1 MREAKQILKM
11 TRRSV
16 RSNTGR
22 YLALLL
28 IVLLSVGFFSGLKVT
43 KPAMQSVLKTYL
55 DRQKLYDFRLLSRTG
70 FPEADAAALN
80 NLDGIDD
87 AEGKSKEKDDAGDQE
102 EQIPSGLSDSGKLP
116 ATDEEVQ
123 KQKEEQDQGL
133 KQFRQSFH
141 PEISEAYSGVQEAF
155 IGDRAAEFDH
165 AIADHFYQAY
175 GDLYTV
181 TKVEL
186 KEMLDETDDEIR
198 CMVRVYTKSGEKNYS
213 QDYIVVYSKAY
224 DFYSVYAYN
233 R

>member
-1 MREAKQILKM
+1 MMSDTGLREAAIY
-11 TRRSV
+11 V
-16 RSNTGR
+16 RNVYAG
-22 YLALLL
+22 
-28 IVLLSVGFFSGLKVT
+28 
-43 KPAMQSVLKTYL
+43 
-55 DRQKLYDFRLLSRTG
+55 KL
-70 FPEADAAALN
+70 
-80 NLDGIDD
+80 
-87 AEGKSKEKDDAGDQE
+87 KEKDDTGKQTSETPAE
-102 EQIPSGLSDSGKLP
+102 MSSGPFGSDKVP
-116 ATDEEVQ
+116 VTDEEVQ

-141 PEISEAYSGVQEAF
+141 PEITEAYSGVQEAF
-155 IGDRAAEFDH
+155 IGDRAVKFDH

-198 CMVRVYTKSGEKNYS
+198 CMVRVYTKSGGKTYS

>member
-1 MREAKQILKM
+1 MDKKKL
-11 TRRSV
+11 RSYV
-16 RSNTGR
+16 LIFCIAVLISV
-22 YLALLL
+22 YLPYLIDLGSDKLVDSLDTETEQTETATESGPGYAGAL
-28 IVLLSVGFFSGLKVT
+28 G
-43 KPAMQSVLKTYL
+43 
-55 DRQKLYDFRLLSRTG
+55 SRDVSET
-70 FPEADAAALN
+70 EN
-80 NLDGIDD
+80 DD

>member
-1 MREAKQILKM
+1 MDKKKLRSYILIFCIAVLI
-11 TRRSV
+11 SV
-16 RSNTGR
+16 YLPYLIDLGSDKLVDSLDTETEQTEVATESGPGYAGALGGGDVSETENDDSAGR
-22 YLALLL
+22 
-28 IVLLSVGFFSGLKVT
+28 
-43 KPAMQSVLKTYL
+43 P
-55 DRQKLYDFRLLSRTG
+55 
-70 FPEADAAALN
+70 
-80 NLDGIDD
+80 
-87 AEGKSKEKDDAGDQE
+87 KEKDDAGDHEKQT
-102 EQIPSGLSDSGKLP
+102 PSGSSDSGKLP

-123 KQKEEQDQGL
+123 KRKEEQDQGL

-141 PEISEAYSGVQEAF
+141 PEITEAYSGVQEAF
-155 IGDRAAEFDH
+155 IGDRAVKFDH

-198 CMVRVYTKSGEKNYS
+198 CMVRVYTKSGKKTYS

>member
-1 MREAKQILKM
+1 MDKKKLRSYILIFCIAVLI
-11 TRRSV
+11 SV
-16 RSNTGR
+16 SLPYLIDLGSDKLVDSLDTETEQTEVATESGPGYAGALGGGDVSETENDDSAGR
-22 YLALLL
+22 
-28 IVLLSVGFFSGLKVT
+28 
-43 KPAMQSVLKTYL
+43 P
-55 DRQKLYDFRLLSRTG
+55 
-70 FPEADAAALN
+70 
-80 NLDGIDD
+80 
-87 AEGKSKEKDDAGDQE
+87 KEKDDAGDHEKQT
-102 EQIPSGLSDSGKLP
+102 PSGSSDSGKLP

-123 KQKEEQDQGL
+123 KRKEEQDQGL

-141 PEISEAYSGVQEAF
+141 PEITEAYSGVQEAF
-155 IGDRAAEFDH
+155 IGDRAVKFDH

-198 CMVRVYTKSGEKNYS
+198 CMVRVYTNSGKKTYS

>member
-1 MREAKQILKM
+1 MDKKKLRSYILIFCIAVLI
-11 TRRSV
+11 SV
-16 RSNTGR
+16 
-22 YLALLL
+22 YLPYLIDLGSDKLVDSLDTETEQTETATESGPGYAGALGGGD
-28 IVLLSVGFFSGLKVT
+28 VSETENDDKV
-43 KPAMQSVLKTYL
+43 
-55 DRQKLYDFRLLSRTG
+55 DR
-70 FPEADAAALN
+70 P
-80 NLDGIDD
+80 
-87 AEGKSKEKDDAGDQE
+87 KEKDGAGDHE
-102 EQIPSGLSDSGKLP
+102 EQTPSESSDSGKIP
-116 ATDEEVQ
+116 VTDEEVQ
-123 KQKEEQDQGL
+123 KQKEEQDEGL

-141 PEISEAYSGVQEAF
+141 PEITEAYSGVQEAF
-155 IGDRAAEFDH
+155 IGDRAVEFDH

-198 CMVRVYTKSGEKNYS
+198 CMVRVYTKSGKKTYS

>member
-1 MREAKQILKM
+1 MDKKKLRSYILIFCIAVLI
-11 TRRSV
+11 SV
-16 RSNTGR
+16 
-22 YLALLL
+22 YLPYLIDLGSDKLVDSLDTETEQTEVLTESGPGYAGAL
-28 IVLLSVGFFSGLKVT
+28 G
-43 KPAMQSVLKTYL
+43 
-55 DRQKLYDFRLLSRTG
+55 SRDVSET
-70 FPEADAAALN
+70 EN
-80 NLDGIDD
+80 DD

-102 EQIPSGLSDSGKLP
+102 EQIPSGLSDSGKVL

-133 KQFRQSFH
+133 KRFRQSFH
-141 PEISEAYSGVQEAF
+141 PEIIEAYSGVQEAF
-155 IGDRAAEFDH
+155 IGDRAVEFDH

-186 KEMLDETDDEIR
+186 KEMLDETDDETR
-198 CMVRVYTKSGEKNYS
+198 CMVRVYTKSGKKTYS

>member
-1 MREAKQILKM
+1 MDKKKLRSYILIFCIAVLI
-11 TRRSV
+11 SV
-16 RSNTGR
+16 YLPYLIDLGSDKLVDSLDTETEQTEVATESGPGYAGALGGGDVSETENDDSAGR
-22 YLALLL
+22 
-28 IVLLSVGFFSGLKVT
+28 
-43 KPAMQSVLKTYL
+43 P
-55 DRQKLYDFRLLSRTG
+55 
-70 FPEADAAALN
+70 
-80 NLDGIDD
+80 
-87 AEGKSKEKDDAGDQE
+87 KEKDDAGDHEKQT
-102 EQIPSGLSDSGKLP
+102 PSGSSDSGKLP
-116 ATDEEVQ
+116 ATDDEVQ

-133 KQFRQSFH
+133 KRFRQSFH

-155 IGDRAAEFDH
+155 IGDRAVEFDH

-198 CMVRVYTKSGEKNYS
+198 CMVRVYTKSGKKTYS

>member
-1 MREAKQILKM
+1 MDKKKLRSYILIFCIAVLI
-11 TRRSV
+11 SV
-16 RSNTGR
+16 YLPYLIDLGSDKLVDSLDTETEQTEVATESGPGYAGALGGGDVSETENDDSAGR
-22 YLALLL
+22 
-28 IVLLSVGFFSGLKVT
+28 
-43 KPAMQSVLKTYL
+43 P
-55 DRQKLYDFRLLSRTG
+55 
-70 FPEADAAALN
+70 
-80 NLDGIDD
+80 
-87 AEGKSKEKDDAGDQE
+87 KEKDDAGDHEKQT
-102 EQIPSGLSDSGKLP
+102 PSGSSDSGKLP

-123 KQKEEQDQGL
+123 KRKEEQDQGL

-141 PEISEAYSGVQEAF
+141 PEITEAYSGVQEAF
-155 IGDRAAEFDH
+155 IGDRAVKFDH

-198 CMVRVYTKSGEKNYS
+198 CMARVYTKSGGKTYS

>member
-1 MREAKQILKM
+1 MDKKKLRSYILIFCIAVLISVYLPYLIDLGSDKLVDSLDTETEQTEAA
-11 TRRSV
+11 TES
-16 RSNTGR
+16 GPG
-22 YLALLL
+22 YAGALGGSD
-28 IVLLSVGFFSGLKVT
+28 VSETENDDKV
-43 KPAMQSVLKTYL
+43 
-55 DRQKLYDFRLLSRTG
+55 DR
-70 FPEADAAALN
+70 P
-80 NLDGIDD
+80 
-87 AEGKSKEKDDAGDQE
+87 KEKDGAGDHE
-102 EQIPSGLSDSGKLP
+102 EQTPSESSDSGKIP
-116 ATDEEVQ
+116 VTDEEVQ
-123 KQKEEQDQGL
+123 KQKEEQDEGL

-141 PEISEAYSGVQEAF
+141 PEITEAYSGVQEAF
-155 IGDRAAEFDH
+155 IGDRAVEFDH

-198 CMVRVYTKSGEKNYS
+198 CMVRVYTKSGKKTYS

>member
-1 MREAKQILKM
+1 MI
-11 TRRSV
+11 SV
-16 RSNTGR
+16 YLPYLIDLGSDKLVDSLDTETEQTEVATESGPGYAGALGGGDVSETENDDSAGR
-22 YLALLL
+22 
-28 IVLLSVGFFSGLKVT
+28 
-43 KPAMQSVLKTYL
+43 P
-55 DRQKLYDFRLLSRTG
+55 
-70 FPEADAAALN
+70 
-80 NLDGIDD
+80 
-87 AEGKSKEKDDAGDQE
+87 KEKDDAGDHEKQT
-102 EQIPSGLSDSGKLP
+102 PSGSSDSGKLP

-123 KQKEEQDQGL
+123 KRKEEQDQGL

-141 PEISEAYSGVQEAF
+141 PEITEAYSGVQEAF
-155 IGDRAAEFDH
+155 IGDRAVKFDH

-198 CMVRVYTKSGEKNYS
+198 CMVRVYTKSGGKTYS

>member
-1 MREAKQILKM
+1 MDKKKLRSYILIFCIAVLI
-11 TRRSV
+11 SV
-16 RSNTGR
+16 YLPYLIDLGSDKLVDSLDTETEQTEVATESGPGYAGALGGGDVSETENDDSAGR
-22 YLALLL
+22 
-28 IVLLSVGFFSGLKVT
+28 
-43 KPAMQSVLKTYL
+43 P
-55 DRQKLYDFRLLSRTG
+55 
-70 FPEADAAALN
+70 
-80 NLDGIDD
+80 
-87 AEGKSKEKDDAGDQE
+87 KEKDDAGDHEKQT
-102 EQIPSGLSDSGKLP
+102 PSGSSDSGKLP

-123 KQKEEQDQGL
+123 KRKEEQDQGL

-141 PEISEAYSGVQEAF
+141 PEITEAYSGVQEAF
-155 IGDRAAEFDH
+155 IGDRAVKFDH

-198 CMVRVYTKSGEKNYS
+198 CMVRVYTNSGKKTYS

>member
-1 MREAKQILKM
+1 MDKKKLRSYILIFCIAVLI
-11 TRRSV
+11 SV
-16 RSNTGR
+16 YLPYLIDLGSDKLVDSLDTETEQTEVLTESGPGYAGALGGGDVSETENDDSAGR
-22 YLALLL
+22 
-28 IVLLSVGFFSGLKVT
+28 
-43 KPAMQSVLKTYL
+43 P
-55 DRQKLYDFRLLSRTG
+55 
-70 FPEADAAALN
+70 
-80 NLDGIDD
+80 
-87 AEGKSKEKDDAGDQE
+87 KEKDDAGDHEKQT
-102 EQIPSGLSDSGKLP
+102 PSGSSDSGKLP

-123 KQKEEQDQGL
+123 KRKEEQDQGL

-141 PEISEAYSGVQEAF
+141 PEITEAYSGVQEAF
-155 IGDRAAEFDH
+155 IGDRAVKFDH

-198 CMVRVYTKSGEKNYS
+198 CMVRVYTKSGGKTYS

>member
-1 MREAKQILKM
+1 MDKKKLRSYILIFCIAVLI
-11 TRRSV
+11 SV
-16 RSNTGR
+16 YLPYLVDLGSNKLVDSLDTETEQTETATESGPG
-22 YLALLL
+22 YAGALGGGDG
-28 IVLLSVGFFSGLKVT
+28 SETENDESAAGPKERGDAGEQTFGGPEFWTSSEYSG
-43 KPAMQSVLKTYL
+43 S
-55 DRQKLYDFRLLSRTG
+55 
-70 FPEADAAALN
+70 
-80 NLDGIDD
+80 
-87 AEGKSKEKDDAGDQE
+87 GKS
-102 EQIPSGLSDSGKLP
+102 PV
-116 ATDEEVQ
+116 TDEEVQ
-123 KQKEEQDQGL
+123 KQKEEQDEGL

-141 PEISEAYSGVQEAF
+141 PEITEAYSGVQEVF
-155 IGDRAAEFDH
+155 IGDRAVEFDH

-198 CMVRVYTKSGEKNYS
+198 CMVRVYTKSGKKTYS

>member
-1 MREAKQILKM
+1 MDKKKLRSYILIFCIAVLI
-11 TRRSV
+11 SV
-16 RSNTGR
+16 YLPYLIDLGSDKLVDSLDTETEQTEVATESGPGYAGALGGGDVSETENDDSAGR
-22 YLALLL
+22 L
-28 IVLLSVGFFSGLKVT
+28 
-43 KPAMQSVLKTYL
+43 
-55 DRQKLYDFRLLSRTG
+55 
-70 FPEADAAALN
+70 
-80 NLDGIDD
+80 
-87 AEGKSKEKDDAGDQE
+87 KEKDDAGDHEKQT
-102 EQIPSGLSDSGKLP
+102 PSGSSDSGKLP

-123 KQKEEQDQGL
+123 KRKEEQDQGL

-141 PEISEAYSGVQEAF
+141 PEITEAYSGVQEAF
-155 IGDRAAEFDH
+155 IGDRAVKFDH

-186 KEMLDETDDEIR
+186 KEMLDETDDEIH
-198 CMVRVYTKSGEKNYS
+198 CMVRVYTKSGGKTYS

>member
-1 MREAKQILKM
+1 MDKKKLRSYILIFCIAVLISVYLPYLIDLGSNKLVDSLDTETEQTGAEAA
-11 TRRSV
+11 TESG
-16 RSNTGR
+16 SG
-22 YLALLL
+22 YAEALGGSD
-28 IVLLSVGFFSGLKVT
+28 VSETESDKNAG
-43 KPAMQSVLKTYL
+43 
-55 DRQKLYDFRLLSRTG
+55 KL
-70 FPEADAAALN
+70 
-80 NLDGIDD
+80 
-87 AEGKSKEKDDAGDQE
+87 KEKDDTGKQTSETPAE
-102 EQIPSGLSDSGKLP
+102 MSSGPFGSDKVP
-116 ATDEEVQ
+116 VTDEEVQ

-141 PEISEAYSGVQEAF
+141 PEITEAYSGVQEAF
-155 IGDRAAEFDH
+155 VGDRAVEFDH

-198 CMVRVYTKSGEKNYS
+198 CMVRVYTRSGKRTYS

>member
-1 MREAKQILKM
+1 MDKKKLRSYILIFCIAVLI
-11 TRRSV
+11 SV
-16 RSNTGR
+16 YLPYLIDLGSDKLVDSLDTETEQTEVATESGPGYAGALGGGDVSETENDDSAGR
-22 YLALLL
+22 
-28 IVLLSVGFFSGLKVT
+28 
-43 KPAMQSVLKTYL
+43 P
-55 DRQKLYDFRLLSRTG
+55 
-70 FPEADAAALN
+70 
-80 NLDGIDD
+80 
-87 AEGKSKEKDDAGDQE
+87 KEKDDAGDHEKQT
-102 EQIPSGLSDSGKLP
+102 PSGSSDSGKLP

-123 KQKEEQDQGL
+123 KRKEEQDQGL

-141 PEISEAYSGVQEAF
+141 PEITEAYSGVQEAF
-155 IGDRAAEFDH
+155 IGDRAVKFDH

-198 CMVRVYTKSGEKNYS
+198 CMVRVYTKSGGKTYS

>member
-1 MREAKQILKM
+1 MDKKKLRSYILIFCIAVLISVYLPYLINLGSDKLVDSLDTETEQTEAA
-11 TRRSV
+11 TES
-16 RSNTGR
+16 GPG
-22 YLALLL
+22 YAGALGGGD
-28 IVLLSVGFFSGLKVT
+28 VSETENDDSAD
-43 KPAMQSVLKTYL
+43 KP
-55 DRQKLYDFRLLSRTG
+55 
-70 FPEADAAALN
+70 
-80 NLDGIDD
+80 
-87 AEGKSKEKDDAGDQE
+87 KEKDEVGGQTSGTSAVE
-102 EQIPSGLSDSGKLP
+102 TPSGFSDSGKAP
-116 ATDEEVQ
+116 VTDEEVQ

-133 KQFRQSFH
+133 QKFRQSFH
-141 PEISEAYSGVQEAF
+141 PEITEAYSGVQEAF
-155 IGDRAAEFDH
+155 IGDRAVEFDH

-198 CMVRVYTKSGEKNYS
+198 CMVRVYTKSGKKTYS

>member
-1 MREAKQILKM
+1 MDKKKLRSYILIFCIAVLI
-11 TRRSV
+11 SV
-16 RSNTGR
+16 YLPYLIDLGSDKLVDSLDTETEQTEVATESGPGYAGALGGGDVSETENDDSAGR
-22 YLALLL
+22 
-28 IVLLSVGFFSGLKVT
+28 
-43 KPAMQSVLKTYL
+43 P
-55 DRQKLYDFRLLSRTG
+55 
-70 FPEADAAALN
+70 
-80 NLDGIDD
+80 
-87 AEGKSKEKDDAGDQE
+87 KEKDDAGDHEKQT
-102 EQIPSGLSDSGKLP
+102 PSGSSDSGKLP

-123 KQKEEQDQGL
+123 KRKEEPDQGL

-141 PEISEAYSGVQEAF
+141 PEITEAYSGVQEAF
-155 IGDRAAEFDH
+155 IGDRAVKFDH

-198 CMVRVYTKSGEKNYS
+198 CMVRVYTKSGGKTYS

>member
-1 MREAKQILKM
+1 MDKKKLRSYILIFCIAVLISVYLPYLIDLGSDKLVDSLDTETEQTEAATESGPGYAGALGGGDVSE
-11 TRRSV
+11 TENDDSA
-16 RSNTGR
+16 GR
-22 YLALLL
+22 
-28 IVLLSVGFFSGLKVT
+28 
-43 KPAMQSVLKTYL
+43 P
-55 DRQKLYDFRLLSRTG
+55 
-70 FPEADAAALN
+70 
-80 NLDGIDD
+80 
-87 AEGKSKEKDDAGDQE
+87 KEKDDAGDHEKQT
-102 EQIPSGLSDSGKLP
+102 PSGSSDSGKLP

-123 KQKEEQDQGL
+123 KRKEEQDQGL

-141 PEISEAYSGVQEAF
+141 PEITEAYSGVQEAF
-155 IGDRAAEFDH
+155 IGDRAVKFDH

-198 CMVRVYTKSGEKNYS
+198 CMVRVYTKSGGKTYS